1 MKSVKT
7 LIVLYLGEG
16 RGRSRPFARARNTKR
31 IILSEYMLFARFRR
45 GICRRSARGRGALSQ
60 FLLRLKIA
68 LQYKLCSYIINHMAY
83 TSLYRRYRPD
93 TFRDVI
99 GQDHV
104 VRTLVNQIKSGNI
117 GHAYLFTGTRGTGKT
132 SVAKIFSRA
141 VNCLAPEDGSPCGK
155 CEVCMELALSGNFD
169 ILEIDAASNNS
180 VDQIRELTDKINFP
194 PTAGKYK
201 VYIIDEVHMLSKSAH
216 NALLKTLEEPPE
228 HAIFIL
234 ATTEVHA
241 IPATILSRCMRFD
254 FRLVPLAKIADRL
267 KFIFDDNGVKYSEQ
281 AVRMIASA
289 GQGSVRDALSIA
301 DMCVSYCSGDITY
314 EGVLE
319 VLGTS
324 DPVKLVALAE
334 DILACNVEGALS
346 KISAMCDLGKS
357 MAVLASDL
365 ATLFRNALYVKNCGD
380 AAELLALPNEL
391 YAALKELS
399 SRYDQSR
406 LLAAMRRM
414 TEMEGEFRY
423 STQHRIL
430 LEAAV
435 IAAATE
441 PRAEHGGDTR
451 ELEQKVA
458 AIAKRVNALSRSGF
472 EPAPAAKDAGQVWG
486 NVASELQRMGVGV
499 LAIAAAEAKA
509 EEHEDALVVKVSSE
523 SAMRILSDPA
533 NRKLLSEAAA
543 KYSAK
548 PLRIEEVRRI
558 EENKV
563 IPYLTGMF
571 GKSLEIT

>member
-1 MKSVKT
+1 
-7 LIVLYLGEG
+7 
-16 RGRSRPFARARNTKR
+16 
-31 IILSEYMLFARFRR
+31 
-45 GICRRSARGRGALSQ
+45 
-60 FLLRLKIA
+60 
-68 LQYKLCSYIINHMAY
+68 MAY

-141 VNCLAPEDGSPCGK
+141 VNCLHPEDGSPCGK

-169 ILEIDAASNNS
+169 VLEIDAASNNS

-194 PTAGKYK
+194 PTAGRYK

-254 FRLVPLAKIADRL
+254 FRLVPVQKIADRL

-314 EGVLE
+314 DGVLE

-334 DILACNVEGALS
+334 DILAGNVEGALE
-346 KISAMCDLGKS
+346 KIAAMCDLGKS
-357 MAVLASDL
+357 MSVLASDL
-365 ATLFRNALYVKNCGD
+365 ASLFRNTLYVKNCGS
-380 AAELLALPNEL
+380 AADLLAPSRRALRGAERGRRPL
-391 YAALKELS
+391 RHSATACRHAPHDGDGGRIPLQHAAPHPAGSGGHRRSHRAALGRGRE
-399 SRYDQSR
+399 R
-406 LLAAMRRM
+406 
-414 TEMEGEFRY
+414 
-423 STQHRIL
+423 
-430 LEAAV
+430 
-435 IAAATE
+435 
-441 PRAEHGGDTR
+441 PRAGTEGGGAGK
-451 ELEQKVA
+451 ESVVA
-458 AIAKRVNALSRSGF
+458 PVTGF
-472 EPAPAAKDAGQVWG
+472 
-486 NVASELQRMGVGV
+486 
-499 LAIAAAEAKA
+499 
-509 EEHEDALVVKVSSE
+509 
-523 SAMRILSDPA
+523 
-533 NRKLLSEAAA
+533 
-543 KYSAK
+543 
-548 PLRIEEVRRI
+548 
-558 EENKV
+558 
-563 IPYLTGMF
+563 
-571 GKSLEIT
+571 

>member
-1 MKSVKT
+1 MIHEKCNIGVFISFFAFPAHALAHASHSART
-7 LIVLYLGEG
+7 
-16 RGRSRPFARARNTKR
+16 FARKYLAN
-31 IILSEYMLFARFRR
+31 
-45 GICRRSARGRGALSQ
+45 
-60 FLLRLKIA
+60 RLGFGYN
-68 LQYKLCSYIINHMAY
+68 LPMAY

-99 GQDHV
+99 GQNHV
-104 VRTLVNQIKSGNI
+104 VKTLVNQIKSGNI

-141 VNCLAPEDGSPCGK
+141 VNCLHPEDGSPCGK

-194 PTAGKYK
+194 PTVGKYK

-216 NALLKTLEEPPE
+216 NALLKTLEEPPA

-254 FRLVPLAKIADRL
+254 FRLVPLSQIADRL
-267 KFIFDDNGVKYSEQ
+267 KFIFDDNGVKYTEQ

-324 DPVKLVALAE
+324 DPMKLVALAE
-334 DILACNVEGALS
+334 DILSGNVDGSLH
-346 KISAMCDLGKS
+346 KIAAMCDLGKS
-357 MAVLASDL
+357 MSVLASDL
-365 ATLFRNALYVKNCGD
+365 AALFRNALYVKNCGD
-380 AAELLALPNEL
+380 AASLLALPAEL
-391 YAALKELS
+391 YDALKDLS
-399 SRYDQSR
+399 ARYDSPR

-414 TEMEGEFRY
+414 TEIEGEFRY

-441 PRAEHGGDTR
+441 PPSEGGSTR
-451 ELEQKVA
+451 ELEQK
-458 AIAKRVNALSRSGF
+458 IALLNKKVNALATRGF
-472 EPAPAAKDAGQVWG
+472 KRAPADTDARQVWSR
-486 NVASELQRMGVGV
+486 VASEIERRGVGF
-499 LAIAAAEAKA
+499 LALAVSEAEA
-509 EEHEDALVVKVSSE
+509 EEDDETFTVRVGSA
-523 SAMRILSDPA
+523 SAMRIMTDKT
-533 NRKLLSEAAA
+533 NRDIINEVFASFSSKRLV
-543 KYSAK
+543 
-548 PLRIEEVRRI
+548 IEEVKKLD
-558 EENKV
+558 EDKAV
-563 IPYLTGMF
+563 PYLLSMF
-571 GKSLEIT
+571 GKSLEVK